1 LNKSKKYK
9 IIYKNKGDNIMTLGI
24 LIVLYVLVLGY
35 LGWLGYK
42 HTKTSA
48 DYLVAGRNVH
58 PFIMAMSYGATFIST
73 SAIVG
78 FGGVAANIGLSLMW
92 LTFLNIFVGIFIA
105 FVFLGNRTRK
115 MAHKLDAHTFA
126 ELLGR
131 RYRSN
136 FIQVFVGVLIL
147 TMTIYTAVV
156 LIGAGRYLEKT
167 LNVDFNVALI
177 IFGLIILVY
186 VISGGLKA
194 VMYTDALQGSLM
206 FIGMVMLLIFTVIQL
221 GGLFKAHD
229 ELGKLYDKVIN
240 RDIKGY
246 VIELGNREGIKISD
260 KEAEEIVGEINK
272 IMKEVKG
279 INNKDEK
286 EKVIRD
292 RLYDIEYVH
301 KDKVMLKKVFD
312 IYKDVSLQIMQKE
325 VLEGLKGKGHRGWVS
340 MPEGGSPL
348 WWLIVTTIILGVG
361 IGVLAQPQL
370 AVRFMTVKSKK
381 EINRSVLVGGIFIF
395 VMVGITYMIGGL
407 SNVWFYD
414 KMGVIS
420 IVAGEMNVDKIIPTF
435 LNMATPSWFNYIF
448 MLSLLSAAMST
459 LSSQFHTM
467 GTAIS
472 RDIFERLLGKRLDSN
487 KVIVVNKIGIGVMFV
502 ITLVLGYVLPEGYIA
517 AGTAIFFGLC
527 ASTFLPSYIGGLYWR
542 RGSKAGA
549 IASMISGSVISIF
562 WLLFVH
568 VFTISKWGGK
578 SIIGGTWSMVDPL
591 LIGLPISTI
600 VYIVVSLFTAKSER
614 SS

>member
-1 LNKSKKYK
+1 
-9 IIYKNKGDNIMTLGI
+9 MTLGI

>member
-1 LNKSKKYK
+1 
-9 IIYKNKGDNIMTLGI
+9 MTLGI

-487 KVIVVNKIGIGVMFV
+487 KVIIVNKIGIGVMFV

-600 VYIVVSLFTAKSER
+600 VYIVVSLFTAKKIEN
-614 SS
+614 